1 MHMSSATMAKFVENI
16 SASLDRPVTD
26 NTQLEGLYSF
36 TLNWV
41 PENNRPIADDASAG
55 PSIFAA
61 LQEQLGLKLEPVK
74 GPVEILVI
82 DKAEKLPIEN

>member
-41 PENNRPIADDASAG
+41 
-55 PSIFAA
+55 
-61 LQEQLGLKLEPVK
+61 GLKLEPVK